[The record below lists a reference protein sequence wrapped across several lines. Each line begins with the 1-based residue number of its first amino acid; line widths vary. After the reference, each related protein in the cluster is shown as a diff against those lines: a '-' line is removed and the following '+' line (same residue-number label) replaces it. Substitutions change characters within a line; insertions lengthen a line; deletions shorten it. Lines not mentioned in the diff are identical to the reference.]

1 MAFTDAAAGSSA
13 GAQDDSDD
21 ISLFLR
27 HLLHRPSSSSSSP
40 HPPPPPPLSSA
51 LPSTSTPVIPTFPPM
66 GVHAPDHLLPC
77 FSSLPI
83 STNRSHLHQLPT
95 LSSIF
100 SGSDRLTVNRTSDD
114 TLTGV
119 VLTSPA
125 AYGSNLSS
133 ESLTGSGPMRSF
145 DNEYGEEC
153 DCESERRRSRI
164 NEKMKALQNLIPNS
178 NKTDKASM
186 LDEAI
191 EYLKQLQLQVQM
203 LSMRNGLSLHP
214 MCLPGVS
221 GLIHPTELSQMG
233 LDFRSRGRSLDVN
246 VSNELTTMPAR
257 SHAVFNTAKQCL
269 SPTRPSLPSVASVMS
284 IDPSSYRTDSCI
296 QDNFGPV
303 QLHNYTQVECRNF
316 RSQDERL
323 TIK

>member
-1 MAFTDAAAGSSA
+1 M
-13 GAQDDSDD
+13 
-21 ISLFLR
+21 
-27 HLLHRPSSSSSSP
+27 
-40 HPPPPPPLSSA
+40 
-51 LPSTSTPVIPTFPPM
+51 
-66 GVHAPDHLLPC
+66 
-77 FSSLPI
+77 
-83 STNRSHLHQLPT
+83 
-95 LSSIF
+95 
-100 SGSDRLTVNRTSDD
+100 
-114 TLTGV
+114 LTGV

-153 DCESERRRSRI
+153 DCDSEEAPEAVAEEAEMKDPPPRSQSKRSRAAEVHNLSEKRRRSRI

-221 GLIHPTELSQMG
+221 GLLHPTELSQMG
-233 LDFRSRGRSLDVN
+233 LDFRSRARSLDVN
-246 VSNELTTMPAR
+246 VSNELNTMPAR
-257 SHAVFNTAKQCL
+257 SHAVFNPAKQCL
-269 SPTRPSLPSVASVMS
+269 SPTRPSLPSVSSVMN

-303 QLHNYTQVECRNF
+303 QLHNYTQAVCRNQNAPHEQLVASSTHNKSPVTTMPLPF
-316 RSQDERL
+316 DTRDSDVKGKNTLEAQTHQEYGL
-323 TIK
+323 QEMLP